1 MHVTPL
7 FCPKAI
13 LQFGQF
19 HVYTDHFVIASS
31 KCTDSLKDYVYCKVP
46 CPPLHYMHTVW
57 SHVECVREFDCIPL
71 MSVVF
76 TCTLCD
82 S

>member
-1 MHVTPL
+1 MLCVWIHDQKEVHVTPL
-7 FCPKAI
+7 FCPKAV

-31 KCTDSLKDYVYCKVP
+31 KCTDSLKDYVY
-46 CPPLHYMHTVW
+46 W